1 MRLQRLLGILA
12 VLLNQGRVR
21 AESLADRFEVST
33 RTIHRDLETLEQA
46 GVPIVTY
53 PGVNGGVEILD
64 TYKLDKNVFLNE
76 DFTTILS
83 GLRSISGT
91 LDTATVNRTL
101 AKLQAL
107 IPQNQARQ
115 VELSGNKLY
124 IDLKPWSM
132 HPEFEP
138 LFQNVR
144 AALEQDRLLRFSYTA
159 RGDLASH
166 RTVEPH
172 QLVLKEQAWYL
183 RAFCLERNDFRTFR
197 LQRMQNAEIL
207 DQTFVPRPFPAE
219 LDDFKTWTHPK
230 LITVEIIAEPSTR
243 SMLLEHCPPESLSDL
258 PDGSIHIDLPFVES
272 DIGYGVLLE
281 MGHRCRV
288 ISPDFVIA
296 ELKRRISLLQKKYE
310 DTK

>member
-12 VLLNQGRVR
+12 VLLNQKRVR
-21 AESLADRFEVST
+21 AEALAERFEVST

-64 TYKLDKNVFLNE
+64 TYKLDKSVFLNE

-83 GLRSISGT
+83 GLKSISGT
-91 LDTATVNRTL
+91 LDTAAVNRTL

-124 IDLKPWSM
+124 IDLKPWSI
-132 HPEFEP
+132 HPEFEA
-138 LFQNVR
+138 LFENVR
-144 AALEQDRLLRFSYTA
+144 TAVQQDRLLCFSYTA
-159 RGDLASH
+159 RGDVASL

-172 QLVLKEQAWYL
+172 QLVLKEQTWYL
-183 RAFCLERNDFRTFR
+183 RAFCLDRNDFRTFR
-197 LQRMQNAEIL
+197 LQRMRDAEIL
-207 DQTFVPRPFPAE
+207 NETFVPRPFPTE
-219 LDDFKTWTHPK
+219 LNDFKTWTHPK
-230 LITVEIIAEPSTR
+230 LITVEIIAEASMR
-243 SMLLEHCPPESLSDL
+243 SALLEYCRPEFLSDL

-272 DIGYGVLLE
+272 DIGYGTLLE
-281 MGHRCRV
+281 MGHRCKV
-288 ISPDFVIA
+288 ISPDYVIE
-296 ELKRRISLLQKKYE
+296 ELKRRIRLLQKNYE
-310 DTK
+310 K

>member
-12 VLLNQGRVR
+12 VLLNQKRVR
-21 AESLADRFEVST
+21 AEALADRFEVST

-53 PGVNGGVEILD
+53 PGVNGGIEILD
-64 TYKLDKNVFLNE
+64 TYKLDKNVFLSE

-83 GLRSISGT
+83 GLKSISGT

-107 IPQNQARQ
+107 IPSNQARQ

-132 HPEFEP
+132 QPEFES

-144 AALEQDRLLRFSYTA
+144 AALEQDRLLSFSYTA
-159 RGDLASH
+159 RGDCLSR

-172 QLVLKEQAWYL
+172 QLVLKAQVWYL
-183 RAFCLERNDFRTFR
+183 RAYCLERGDFRTFR
-197 LQRMQNAEIL
+197 LQRMQDAVISAE
-207 DQTFVPRPFPAE
+207 TFIPRPFPAE
-219 LDDFKTWTHPK
+219 LDDFKVWGHPK
-230 LITVEIIAEPSTR
+230 LITVEIIAEA
-243 SMLLEHCPPESLSDL
+243 SMRPVLLEYCQPHCLSDR
-258 PDGSIHIDLPFVES
+258 PDGTIHVNLPFVES
-272 DIGYGVLLE
+272 DIGYGTLME
-281 MGHRCRV
+281 MGHRCKV
-288 ISPDFVIA
+288 IAPDFVIR
-296 ELKRRISLLQKKYE
+296 ELKERIALLQARYNE
-310 DTK
+310 